1 MLTSGTKLEFC
12 MDSVQQ
18 SFRNLG
24 LSFRGSERQA
34 PGLFNMALRFSKV
47 MEREAT
53 ASKTMEL
60 RLKEVVAAFNSS
72 GSVGPKHQVNKEAE
86 KVILNII
93 VGTTED

>member
-1 MLTSGTKLEFC
+1 
-12 MDSVQQ
+12 MDLVQQ
-18 SFRNLG
+18 SYRNLG

-47 MEREAT
+47 MAMESQAT
-53 ASKTMEL
+53 ASKTMEV
-60 RLKEVVAAFNSS
+60 RLKEVVTAFNSS
-72 GSVGPKHQVNKEAE
+72 GSVAPKHQVNKEAE